1 MIELLTQPFDFVAG
15 HFASSNKRLF
25 WLYCI
30 SSEVLAIFLLS
41 RSNSI
46 SNSVK
51 TLFDKKVWL
60 HTSAKQDYFVWII
73 NGVIKAFL
81 IIPLLFSAA
90 PIAIWLNKSLEQLF
104 GSANL
109 SWMPESMI
117 AIAFTFILFLL
128 DDFSRFFLHWLSHRV
143 PLLWRFHQ
151 IHHSAKVLTPITVY
165 RIHPVE
171 SAMYALRLVF
181 IQGLSIGIGVYLF
194 GHKLEV
200 IDVFGANIF
209 IFAFNVFGANLRH
222 SHIWL
227 SWGGRLENWFISPAQ
242 HQIHHSLDKA
252 HYDKNFGSALAI
264 WDRLFGCL
272 LIASDTT
279 KPEKFGLQGKGFNTL
294 ISLYLKP
301 FIKTK

>member
-25 WLYCI
+25 WLYSL
-30 SSEVLAIFLLS
+30 SSVLLAIWLLS
-41 RSNSI
+41 RSTSI
-46 SNSVK
+46 SGAIK

-60 HTSAKQDYFVWII
+60 HTSAKQDYLVWFI
-73 NGVIKAFL
+73 NGVIKAAL

-90 PIAIWLNKSLEQLF
+90 PIAIWLNKALEQIF

-109 SWMPESMI
+109 GWMPESMV
-117 AIAFTFILFLL
+117 AISFTFILFLL

-151 IHHSAKVLTPITVY
+151 VHHSAKVLTPITVY

-171 SAMYALRLVF
+171 SAMYAVRLVF

-200 IDVFGANIF
+200 IDVFGANVF

-227 SWGGRLENWFISPAQ
+227 SWGSKLEYWFISPAQ

-272 LIASDTT
+272 LIASATT
-279 KPEKFGLQGKGFNTL
+279 KPEKFGLKGKGLNTL
-294 ISLYLKP
+294 VSLYLKP
-301 FIKTK
+301 FFKTK